1 MSGTNYQ
8 RAETYSNRD
17 NYGLSLILKEIL
29 NAILSTRD
37 VLLGISK
44 KTSNA
49 ATTPQVSK
57 LLRFT
62 DTQVWTK
69 PSGVDGMTLT
79 LEQGTVVVNDGTT
92 STTISVTPSSF
103 SWSGYSFSN
112 SFTVTGN
119 TGSIFYINYIQ

>member
-1 MSGTNYQ
+1 MNGTNYQ
-8 RAETYSNRD
+8 RSETYSNRD
-17 NYGLSLILKEIL
+17 NYGLSVILKEIL
-29 NAILSTRD
+29 KAILSTRD

-44 KTSNA
+44 KTNN
-49 ATTPQVSK
+49 TTSQVSK

-62 DTQVWTK
+62 ETQSWTK
-69 PSGVDGMTLT
+69 PAGVDGITLT

>member
-44 KTSNA
+44 KTS
-49 ATTPQVSK
+49 TTTITPQVSK

-92 STTISVTPSSF
+92 STTVSVTPSSF

>member
-8 RAETYSNRD
+8 RAETFSSRD
-17 NYGLSLILKEIL
+17 NYGIAFILKEIL
-29 NAILSTRD
+29 RAILSTRD
-37 VLLGISK
+37 VLVGINK
-44 KTSNA
+44 KTSNEG
-49 ATTPQVSK
+49 TVPQVSK

-62 DTQVWTK
+62 ETQVWTK
-69 PSGVDGMTLT
+69 PAGVDGFTLT
-79 LEQGTVVVNDGTT
+79 LEEGTVVVNDGTT
-92 STTISVTPSSF
+92 ITTVSISPSSF

>member
-1 MSGTNYQ
+1 MNNYQ

-17 NYGLSLILKEIL
+17 NYGLAVILKEIL
-29 NAILSTRD
+29 NAIISTRD
-37 VLLGISK
+37 VLVGINK

-49 ATTPQVSK
+49 TSIPQVSK
-57 LLRFT
+57 LFRFT
-62 DTQVWTK
+62 ETQVWNK
-69 PSGVDGMTLT
+69 PAGVDGFTLT
-79 LEQGTVVVNDGTT
+79 LEEGTVVVNDGTT
-92 STTISVTPSSF
+92 STTITISPSSF

>member
-1 MSGTNYQ
+1 MTGTNYQ

-29 NAILSTRD
+29 NAILSLRD
-37 VLLGISK
+37 VLLGINK
-44 KTSNA
+44 NVNIPPP
-49 ATTPQVSK
+49 TPQISK

-62 DTQVWTK
+62 ETQSWTK
-69 PSGVDGMTLT
+69 PAGVDGMTLT

-92 STTISVTPSSF
+92 STTISIAPSSF